1 MVAGNHI
8 LPDEDLYS
16 FYIELLSR
24 ADPNKPAKVILN
36 YSSNRIKE
44 LVFVCY
50 TDSKSLN
57 FLITSSCFVMF

>member
-1 MVAGNHI
+1 MLAGNHI

-24 ADPNKPAKVILN
+24 ADPSKPAKVNLK
-36 YSSNRIKE
+36 YSSIRIKE
-44 LVFVCY
+44 LVFVWY

-57 FLITSSCFVMF
+57 FLLTSSCFVIF